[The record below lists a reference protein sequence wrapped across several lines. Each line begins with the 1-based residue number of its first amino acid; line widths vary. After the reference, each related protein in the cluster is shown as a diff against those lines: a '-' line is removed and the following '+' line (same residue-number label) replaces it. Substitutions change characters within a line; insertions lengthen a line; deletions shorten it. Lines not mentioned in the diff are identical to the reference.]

1 MWQKEL
7 SFQSLLLRRGVPWIE
22 GYTTWKSPSEASS
35 EHCVLYT
42 FGMSHLAL
50 FLSRE
55 RFKGSKEH
63 ILHSDLSSCIAN
75 REVTVKRKARPS
87 GRKWIGYFVYY
98 IYYSYAQGHDES
110 RALLSKNHC
119 AAQSKSWC
127 EFWRAHSQADKTK
140 ATADT
145 KHTRFGNTAVLENI
159 CSGSWQQLYYFLIGN
174 TDLGW
179 VKAWITGGKGWAK
192 WKTKVARKWE
202 EGGESRS
209 SRRYWTAQD
218 PAR

>member
-1 MWQKEL
+1 MAKRIILPITSAEKTSALNWGLYYLKE
-7 SFQSLLLRRGVPWIE
+7 SQWSLLWTLFIVYIWNVP
-22 GYTTWKSPSEASS
+22 SS
-35 EHCVLYT
+35 S
-42 FGMSHLAL
+42 F
-50 FLSRE
+50 FSRE